1 MRISDWSSDVCSSD
15 LAGQLGGIA
24 CTERAPAGDVRDAFE
39 GGFIHAVAAAGH
51 RHAEAEHGH
60 VAAFAAERDGV
71 HAHAVAA
78 RQLRGLGRVELA
90 GVADAVGEQDQYAL
104 AGRLHA
110 PTRRTEEHTSEL
122 PSLMRTSDA

>member
-1 MRISDWSSDVCSSD
+1 MRISYWSSDVCSSD
-15 LAGQLGGIA
+15 LAFARPLHRFETVDLRVDAGQLGGIA

-78 RQLRGLGRVELA
+78 RPLRGLGRVDLA
-90 GVADAVGEQDQYAL
+90 RSEA
-104 AGRLHA
+104 
-110 PTRRTEEHTSEL
+110 HTS
-122 PSLMRTSDA
+122 